1 MIEKAMK
8 QNELQYI
15 LEKEYGIQ
23 VYREELSEEALH
35 RRGYRKATRLEAE
48 RYNAIFQYAPHIA
61 KDLYYADAVQKSFD
75 SAVKG
80 SFRVKIEPGLH
91 LGQSHTTEGA
101 FKGNLYDAN
110 GKLKSQ
116 ADWLENAAKLD
127 VSMAPQIAS
136 SFFNVTSFIT
146 GQYFMSQI
154 NRGLSDIKTD
164 TEKIKQFLEDDKNST
179 IQAAI
184 DELNEIVNHLPFI
197 AENPDRVNLKLQRLS
212 AIQATVN
219 KYINMSQKTIS
230 SARQE
235 FKNSDKGVTIKKRI
249 NSVVNAMTQ
258 YRVLV
263 DVYCQSK
270 LIEIYLN
277 KILNTEELTLYRD
290 ELNHFINSYTDNL
303 RSTSDWINNY
313 LNENRSLNNIGAGQI
328 LAMITAG
335 VAVPVLRGDLLFPTV
350 TGLKAAKK
358 VYDFMD
364 SKRQNVKAENVD
376 YAKELMKTVSDVNGV
391 KEPVRNLTRFIEASK
406 REIEIIKI
414 GEEIY
419 TSLPG

>member
-1 MIEKAMK
+1 
-8 QNELQYI
+8 
-15 LEKEYGIQ
+15 
-23 VYREELSEEALH
+23 
-35 RRGYRKATRLEAE
+35 
-48 RYNAIFQYAPHIA
+48 
-61 KDLYYADAVQKSFD
+61 
-75 SAVKG
+75 
-80 SFRVKIEPGLH
+80 
-91 LGQSHTTEGA
+91 
-101 FKGNLYDAN
+101 
-110 GKLKSQ
+110 
-116 ADWLENAAKLD
+116 
-127 VSMAPQIAS
+127 
-136 SFFNVTSFIT
+136 
-146 GQYFMSQI
+146 MSQI

-164 TEKIKQFLEDDKNST
+164 TEKVKQFLEDDKNST